1 MNNSA
6 NWFVRYWWIFPIIS
20 MVFIYLSCITVSF
33 VLLSFLT
40 ILVTFLSLVFQLA
53 ILIMSI
59 KENLKDKK
67 WWRSVLI
74 LLAGLISC
82 NIFVGLLVW
91 SSLRMVS

>member
-1 MNNSA
+1 
-6 NWFVRYWWIFPIIS
+6 

-33 VLLSFLT
+33 GWLFLIT
-40 ILVTFLSLVFQLA
+40 LLVTFLSLIFQLA

-82 NIFVGLLVW
+82 NIFVGLLFW
-91 SSLRMVS
+91 SSLRIVS

>member
-20 MVFIYLSCITVSF
+20 MVFICLSCITVSF
-33 VLLSFLT
+33 GWLFLIT
-40 ILVTFLSLVFQLA
+40 LLVTFLSVIFQLA

-91 SSLRMVS
+91 STLRMVS